1 MRPPAGLLRS
11 SSSRTPLP
19 VLVPLT
25 GFFVAVA
32 VAGVDGVGADVLFV
46 VEPLEDATGVVA
58 DVPGSRGG
66 GEEGACE
73 ELVPDVEGGGLDCTV
88 VAGASGAVR
97 FPERAAVAVT

>member
-11 SSSRTPLP
+11 SSSRTPPL

-25 GFFVAVA
+25 DFFVAVA
-32 VAGVDGVGADVLFV
+32 VADVGVAGADVLFV
-46 VEPLEDATGVVA
+46 VEPLEDATGVDA
-58 DVPGSRGG
+58 DVPDSRGA

-73 ELVPDVEGGGLDCTV
+73 EAVPDVEGGGLDCAV

-97 FPERAAVAVT
+97 FPERVAVAVT